1 MIILCHENV
10 CLRVNMH
17 VLSFFAMRQ
26 SKLEQVLHT
35 SHLVLTSTPSL
46 GNLNQRQEQLVVTLC
61 WLEIVCTG
69 LGSKSA
75 KLTMFLTHPNIKQVI
90 QHKIEQ
96 TSWYYLLV
104 RQQQGQLDVSPQP
117 VIPQSSWQITKADLR
132 SPVVSCLFLASSVML
147 SIEAAEHASVA
158 SSHLVL
164 FLVLILARHLKSSP
178 SLRSTASV
186 ITMWTPTLWAVS

>member
-46 GNLNQRQEQLVVTLC
+46 GNLNQRQEQLV
-61 WLEIVCTG
+61 VCTG